1 MVRIKQFIR
10 PAEVSHILTTT
21 LYNEA
26 LVIGTLTYTLH
37 WKGRD
42 TCVVVY
48 CLGDLTAV
56 SLRTK
61 TAYIRDT

>member
-42 TCVVVY
+42 ILHYYYVTGMC
-48 CLGDLTAV
+48 CGIL
-56 SLRTK
+56 LR
-61 TAYIRDT
+61 